1 MVCRRDWRVGYQKF
15 RVVGRCMTLI
25 QYIRE
30 NWNDLID
37 EWVGDHV
44 KILMIMF
51 DYRDHFYLDD
61 KNFELYEMFREL

>member
-1 MVCRRDWRVGYQKF
+1 
-15 RVVGRCMTLI
+15 MTLI

-51 DYRDHFYLDD
+51 DYHDHFYLDD